1 MAKSKSPRKAYD
13 PTRWSRPRRVLLST
27 DVEEI
32 KSVYR
37 NVELAVEFRLH
48 TGEFTRADVLNL
60 CSFMILATFV
70 MYRGYGLESHFVVG
84 TYGPE
89 WIAFQSA
96 VGSFKKRSQETG
108 SYTVTGDELK
118 AIRDGMELAGTFI
131 EKALDT
137 DPDRVAELWILTEM
151 SNDMPSDAVKGLKW
165 MDRKLREIRR
175 WRRR

>member
-13 PTRWSRPRRVLLST
+13 PTRWSRPHRVLSAH

-48 TGEFTRADVLNL
+48 TGEFTREDVLNL
-60 CSFMILATFV
+60 CSFMLLATFV
-70 MYRGYGLESHFVVG
+70 MYRGYGLESHYVIG

-89 WIAFQSA
+89 WITFQGA
-96 VGSFKKRSQETG
+96 VGSFKKRTQETG
-108 SYTVTGDELK
+108 SYAVTGDELK
-118 AIRDGMELAGTFI
+118 AIRNGMELAGTFI

-151 SNDMPSDAVKGLKW
+151 SDDMPSDAAKGLKW